1 MLFMIILLFNL
12 QDIVTL
18 LLLKI
23 FGFLIGKN
31 GILPLFTL
39 FSNNLL
45 LLLLCR
51 LILFKRTVQIFC
63 VGTLPLMVSL
73 QVKNLLNEVWKQ
85 KMMIPRVKTFA
96 WRLLRKALPTGLR
109 AGRFSVHISQLCSR
123 CGKPE
128 DEMHLFFL
136 CDFARAAWFLN
147 PWCIRMD
154 ILVQSNPN
162 IHSIFLALINMNHPH
177 ASLPNILNFMW
188 CLWKARNDYL
198 FSRKKSLPYHIN
210 TAAIALCNE
219 LDDSIHIS
227 SQLKSNE
234 MVGVLPL
241 TNQIPMQGKTIKS
254 DLQVTG
260 PKVYSDAAFRCKK
273 IPGLTQGSVA
283 TGIGIYLSLPQDQ
296 LEVNVQIQASTVI
309 TDTPL
314 QAEALALLLAARV
327 AKQLCISQP
336 TFLADNL
343 SLASWAA
350 SRKIKESTT
359 PWTIRKILVDFFCYS
374 SDLQSQVFHISREIN
389 GIAHNVAHQVLTS
402 VVEPDICCFASAHR
416 NMTCPVVFLLSTF
429 QFQGFVIHAVRCF

>member
-1 MLFMIILLFNL
+1 M
-12 QDIVTL
+12 
-18 LLLKI
+18 KI
-23 FGFLIGKN
+23 
-31 GILPLFTL
+31 P
-39 FSNNLL
+39 S
-45 LLLLCR
+45 
-51 LILFKRTVQIFC
+51 
-63 VGTLPLMVSL
+63 
-73 QVKNLLNEVWKQ
+73 
-85 KMMIPRVKTFA
+85 VKTFA

-198 FSRKKSLPYHIN
+198 FSRNRARPYHIN

-336 TFLADNL
+336 TFLTDNL

-359 PWTIRKILVDFFCYS
+359 PWTIRKILADFFCYS

-416 NMTCPVVFLLSTF
+416 NMTCPVVSLLSTF
-429 QFQGFVIHAVRCF
+429 QFQGFVIHFVRCF